1 MTTAN
6 RGKAAEAAV
15 KKILSSMESASMTSA
30 RWPDARSGSFV
41 TAPCDF
47 VALRKGKFVLLEVK
61 AVEHEY
67 RLPHKNA
74 SPDQIARMRNWEAA
88 GADAWVLVHFAPLKL
103 WRTETVGYFLQREGG
118 SWDMRHLEAR
128 PLNEIMLEIFQ

>member
-15 KKILSSMESASMTSA
+15 KKILSSMESSDFTHH
-30 RWPDARSGSFV
+30 RFPDARSGSFV

-47 VALRKGKFVLLEVK
+47 VALRKGKLTLLEVK
-61 AVEHEY
+61 SVDHEY

-103 WRTETVGYFLQREGG
+103 WRAETVGYFLQREGG

-128 PLNEIMLEIFQ
+128 TLNEIMKEIFE